1 MNANEI
7 TAGLNKEQR
16 EAVLKTEGPV
26 LILAGA
32 GSGKTRVLVHRIAY
46 LVNVMDVMPSQI
58 LAITFTNKAADEMR
72 NRVDNIIGFGAG
84 QIWVMTFHSC
94 CVRILRRHAELLGYT
109 RYFTIYDTDDT
120 LQIMKDIFR
129 RRNVDTKR
137 VKERAVLNAISSAK
151 NEHISPAQFAKL
163 NSNDYW
169 GGLVS
174 DFYEE
179 YQKQLRE
186 NNAMDF
192 DDLLV
197 NAVELF
203 DKHPDIL
210 ELYQERFH
218 YLMVDEYQDTNTV
231 QFEFVSRLAGRHRN
245 LCVVGDDDQSIY
257 RFRGANIRNIL
268 NFEQI
273 FPDAAVIRLEQNYRS
288 TSNILDAANEV
299 IRNNRGRKSKKLW
312 TENGEGAKVRF
323 RRFDTGFE
331 EADNIVAEIGRMVRN
346 GDRNYKDFAVLYRTN
361 AQSRLFE
368 EKCLFLN
375 IPYKLV
381 GGVNFYGRREIKDVL
396 AYLKTVDNA
405 VDSLASMRIVN
416 VPKRGIGQTTVNKI
430 SAYAQDAGMS
440 FFDAALEAE
449 RIPGLSKATA
459 KKIGTFTGF
468 IRELREEALHQT
480 VSELVKTVVV
490 DSGYKEALDAEDT
503 DESKERLQNIDELIS
518 KAVQYETNAEHP
530 TLSGF
535 LEEVALIADIDTV
548 EDGDDRVLLM
558 TLHAAKGLEFPVV
571 YMAGMEE
578 GLFPSS
584 MSLYSDDSE
593 EEIEEERRLCYV
605 GITRAKE
612 LLTLTCANARMVR
625 GQVEPHP
632 VSRFVREIDREKLDQ
647 GRKNPV
653 KSSIGSLKG
662 GFGKDMRDAINA
674 KAFAPKPD
682 VKPYSNPYISHSSR
696 YDTNSHVKS
705 GSGTER
711 RSSGGNAY
719 SDGTLI
725 RTGSSSGIESVSDGI
740 LGYEVGDRVS
750 HKKFGVGTVKAIRE
764 GGRDYEVTVDFPAW
778 GIKKMFAAFA
788 KLQKVE

>member
-1 MNANEI
+1 MNVNEI
-7 TAGLNKEQR
+7 TAGLNDEQK
-16 EAVLKTEGPV
+16 EAVLQTEGPV

-32 GSGKTRVLVHRIAY
+32 GSGKTRVLVHRISY
-46 LVNVMDVMPSQI
+46 LVNVLDVMPSQI

-72 NRVDNIIGFGAG
+72 NRVDNMIGFGAS

-94 CVRILRRHAELLGYT
+94 CVRILRRHAELLGYD
-109 RYFTIYDTDDT
+109 RYFTIYDTDDS
-120 LQIMKDIFR
+120 LQIMKEIFR
-129 RRNVDTKR
+129 RKNVDTKR
-137 VKERAVLNAISSAK
+137 IKERAVLHAISSAK
-151 NEHISPAQFAKL
+151 NEHVSPAQFARM
-163 NSNDYW
+163 NSHDYW

-179 YQKQLRE
+179 YQKQLKE

-210 ELYQERFH
+210 ELYQERFL
-218 YLMVDEYQDTNTV
+218 YMMVDEYQDTNTV
-231 QFEFVSRLAGRHRN
+231 QFEFVSRLAARHRN

-257 RFRGANIRNIL
+257 KFRGANIRNIL

-273 FPDAAVIRLEQNYRS
+273 FPDAKVVRLEQNYRS

-312 TENGEGAKVRF
+312 TEKGSGDRVRF
-323 RRFDTGFE
+323 RRFQTGFD
-331 EADNIVAEIGRMVRN
+331 EAEYVAAEIGRMVRS
-346 GDRNYKDFAVLYRTN
+346 GERNYKDFAVLYRTN

-381 GGVNFYGRREIKDVL
+381 GGVNFYARREIKDIL
-396 AYLKTVDNA
+396 AYLKTIDNA

-416 VPKRGIGQTTVNKI
+416 IPKRGIGQTTVNKI

-440 FFDAALEAE
+440 FYDAAKEAE
-449 RIPGLSKATA
+449 QIPGLSKATA
-459 KKIGTFTGF
+459 KKVGTFTGF
-468 IRELREEALHQT
+468 IEELRSEALHNT
-480 VSELVKTVVV
+480 VSELVRTVVI
-490 DSGYKEALDAEDT
+490 DSGYKDALEAEDT
-503 DESKERLQNIDELIS
+503 DESRERMQNIDELIS
-518 KAVQYETNAEHP
+518 KAVQYETNADQP

-548 EDGDDRVLLM
+548 DDGDDRVLLM
-558 TLHAAKGLEFPVV
+558 TLHSAKGLEFPVV

-584 MSLYSDDSE
+584 MSLNAEDSDE
-593 EEIEEERRLCYV
+593 QIEEERRLCYV

-612 LLTLTCANARMVR
+612 LLTLACAYERMTR
-625 GQVEPHP
+625 GQIEPHS
-632 VSRFVREIDREKLDQ
+632 VSRFVREIARDKLDQ
-647 GRKNPV
+647 GRKAPA
-653 KSSIGSLKG
+653 KSTIDNLRG
-662 GFGKDMRDAINA
+662 GFGKDMRDAIQT
-674 KAFAPKPD
+674 KAFAPKPSS
-682 VKPYSNPYISHSSR
+682 KMFTNPYTSSNSNSR
-696 YDTNSHVKS
+696 SDVPTKTGPRIYD
-705 GSGTER
+705 GTASKQTET
-711 RSSGGNAY
+711 
-719 SDGTLI
+719 SDGM
-725 RTGSSSGIESVSDGI
+725 
-740 LGYEVGDRVS
+740 LGYEVGDSVI

-764 GGRDYEVTVDFPAW
+764 GGRDFEVTVDFPSW
-778 GIKKMFAAFA
+778 GVKKMFAAFA
-788 KLQKVE
+788 KLEKVEE